1 MRSINAIYIHHSA
14 SPKSTTVEQINQWH
28 LDRGWAGIGY
38 HFVING
44 DTGKIEEGRTIKKNG
59 AHTKGYNRNSIGICV
74 TGNYENEM
82 ISKPAWESLHLLCSS
97 LCDSYDISSSEI
109 HAHRDFG
116 KTACPGKNLYAMLP
130 ELRRKI

>member
-44 DTGKIEEGRTIKKNG
+44 DTGKIED
-59 AHTKGYNRNSIGICV
+59 
-74 TGNYENEM
+74 M
-82 ISKPAWESLHLLCSS
+82 IVYILH
-97 LCDSYDISSSEI
+97 
-109 HAHRDFG
+109 
-116 KTACPGKNLYAMLP
+116 
-130 ELRRKI
+130 